1 VRLRVIHAV
10 RMKQA
15 GSAKEFVIEPQNCGS
30 DEDDMLTKSKQ
41 RDVCASDKGPIGGDW
56 ERLAGGQDHG
66 TR

>member
-15 GSAKEFVIEPQNCGS
+15 GSTKEFVIEPQNCGS

-41 RDVCASDKGPIGGDW
+41 RDVCASDKGPIGGD
-56 ERLAGGQDHG
+56 
-66 TR
+66 